1 MCQHKISSHAEGTR
15 ASRKGP
21 LDGAGDPPS
30 FSAGMVDPTHSSR
43 DVPVNLT
50 LQLQGGKLISNLRR
64 NMLVLPNSLECA
76 ALRANMEGDRLNSQ
90 FQHTHKDKSIKA
102 YGR

>member
-1 MCQHKISSHAEGTR
+1 MQHKDVVVVVNYHDGCGVPPSVPETCVDIEFSSRAENTQ

-50 LQLQGGKLISNLRR
+50 LQLQGGKLISNLRQ
-64 NMLVLPNSLECA
+64 NMPVLPDSP
-76 ALRANMEGDRLNSQ
+76 
-90 FQHTHKDKSIKA
+90 
-102 YGR
+102 

>member
-1 MCQHKISSHAEGTR
+1 MQHNDVIVVVNRHNDCGVPPGVPETCVDTEFLSRAEDTR

-30 FSAGMVDPTHSSR
+30 FSAGLVDLTRSSQ

-50 LQLQGGKLISNLRR
+50 L
-64 NMLVLPNSLECA
+64 
-76 ALRANMEGDRLNSQ
+76 
-90 FQHTHKDKSIKA
+90 
-102 YGR
+102 

>member
-1 MCQHKISSHAEGTR
+1 MTVDTEFSSRTEGTR

-30 FSAGMVDPTHSSR
+30 FSAGVVNPAHSSR

-50 LQLQGGKLISNLRR
+50 LQLTMRE
-64 NMLVLPNSLECA
+64 SLSVIKGE
-76 ALRANMEGDRLNSQ
+76 RANVARQSRMFGSESRYERRS
-90 FQHTHKDKSIKA
+90 TK
-102 YGR
+102 